1 MSFVENLYLRKQLQ
15 TLQEENNQLRY
26 LLEVNSE
33 KTEKTAMHRI
43 KIEDIIKEISQIS
56 GHDRNLVSNAQK
68 AIKGRAH
75 PTVLAGMLSKLEQHL
90 STLRSSSQQQAPR
103 PSSGASRSIRSIS
116 TVQTPESPEP
126 GPDPGME
133 RVLDRYGN
141 SLAAST
147 SPELINRIVRDFEQ
161 RRNTGTSSGY

>member
-26 LLEVNSE
+26 LLEANSE
-33 KTEKTAMHRI
+33 ETATAANHRI
-43 KIEDIIKEISQIS
+43 RIEDISKEISQIP
-56 GHDRNLVSNAQK
+56 GHDRDLVSRAKQ
-68 AIKGRAH
+68 ASKGRAH
-75 PTVLAGMLSKLEQHL
+75 PTVLAKMLSKLEQHL

-103 PSSGASRSIRSIS
+103 PASGASRTFRSIS

-126 GPDPGME
+126 GPDPDME
-133 RVLDRYGN
+133 RVLDRYGD

-147 SPELINRIVRDFEQ
+147 SPQLIDRIVRDFEQ

>member
-26 LLEVNSE
+26 LLEVNSDWYAYVQ

-43 KIEDIIKEISQIS
+43 KIEDIIKEISQIP
-56 GHDRNLVSNAQK
+56 GHDRNLVSNAK
-68 AIKGRAH
+68 KSIKGKAN

-90 STLRSSSQQQAPR
+90 TTIRSTSQQQAPR

-116 TVQTPESPEP
+116 TVQTPETPETVS
-126 GPDPGME
+126 DPGME
-133 RVLDRYGN
+133 
-141 SLAAST
+141 SAAST
-147 SPELINRIVRDFEQ
+147 PQNLVGDIIRDTDPG
-161 RRNTGTSSGY
+161 RNTGTTSGY